1 MVLCTWLGGGVLALV
16 AFRRGGHEQDVVR
29 TRGIVIVDEAGRER
43 ILIGAPVPA
52 AANRVRTDIRR
63 VEQLWGARFPRQY
76 LTEWYPTYRNS
87 LHGMVV
93 LDERGI
99 DRLAIGDSVPDPN
112 IGKRWGAEAGM
123 VINDSEGFE
132 RSGFGLLRR
141 DSTYRVSLG
150 LDAAGGE
157 RWDCSWTTRRGTGG
171 CSSPEIPR
179 GSSPAT
185 RPPVSRGP
193 GYPRASRVCTS

>member
-1 MVLCTWLGGGVLALV
+1 MSDQVLVLQRAVRRLQLMVLCTWLGGGVLALV
-16 AFRRGGHEQDVVR
+16 AFRRSGHEQDVVR
-29 TRGIVIVDEAGRER
+29 TRGIVIVDDAGRER

-63 VEQLWGARFPRQY
+63 VEQLWGARFPRRW

-123 VINDSEGFE
+123 V
-132 RSGFGLLRR
+132 
-141 DSTYRVSLG
+141 
-150 LDAAGGE
+150 
-157 RWDCSWTTRRGTGG
+157 
-171 CSSPEIPR
+171 
-179 GSSPAT
+179 
-185 RPPVSRGP
+185 
-193 GYPRASRVCTS
+193 